1 LQKPS
6 LLLLELLLT
15 EDALRPELCD
25 LLELFNRNLGRR
37 GWRTG
42 LLRLELLQ
50 ARLVHLVLLDRILT
64 PLSRVVS
71 DSTHHRCAEQR
82 TPSSSEHS

>member
-25 LLELFNRNLGRR
+25 LLELFNGNTGRR

-42 LLRLELLQ
+42 LLRLELL
-50 ARLVHLVLLDRILT
+50 
-64 PLSRVVS
+64 
-71 DSTHHRCAEQR
+71 
-82 TPSSSEHS
+82 